1 MNSALAALI
10 GLVLA
15 IVLIIK
21 KLSPVYSLMIG
32 ALAGGLLAGTG
43 LVETINQM
51 LSGVKDITPAILR
64 ILAAGVLSGALIKSG
79 AAASISQAVVKGLG
93 HKHVYLAVAFSAM
106 LLTAVGVFIDV
117 AVITVAPI
125 ALMLG
130 KHLSLPRFK
139 LLLAMIA
146 GGKCGNIM
154 SANPNTIIAA
164 ENYDAALPSV
174 MAAGVVPGI
183 IVLILAVYVILP
195 LIPSP
200 KGLIEDYSMAEDTEG
215 KSLPPFLASIAGPFV
230 AIALLAL
237 RPICDIVIDPMV
249 ALPVGGLVTILT
261 TRSWKLAGESI
272 SFGLEKMS
280 VVAILLVGTGTIAGV
295 IKASEIKDVLISML
309 SGWEA
314 GGVVMA
320 PISAI
325 LMSAATAST
334 TAGATISS
342 ASFSQTVLGA
352 GVSAVWAA
360 AMTNTGAT
368 VLDHLPHG
376 SFFHATGGSVGMS
389 IKERMKLIPYES
401 LVGLLLTVLSLVSYL
416 IVSYFI

>member
-21 KLSPVYSLMIG
+21 KVSPVYSLMLG
-32 ALAGGLLAGTG
+32 ALAGGLLSGIG
-43 LVETINQM
+43 LVQTVDHM

-64 ILAAGVLSGALIKSG
+64 ILAAGVLSGALIKTG
-79 AAASISQAVVKGLG
+79 AAASISQSVVKGLG
-93 HKHVYLAVAFSAM
+93 QKHVYLAVAFSAM
-106 LLTAVGVFIDV
+106 LLTGVGVFIDV

-130 KHLSLPRFK
+130 KKLSISKMK
-139 LLLAMIA
+139 LLFAMIA

-164 ENYDAALPSV
+164 ENYGAPLPSV
-174 MAAGVVPGI
+174 MAAGIVPAI
-183 IVLILAVYVILP
+183 IGLILTVYVILP
-195 LIPSP
+195 LMSSKGNAALEYDPEEDHEDNQLPS
-200 KGLIEDYSMAEDTEG
+200 
-215 KSLPPFLASIAGPFV
+215 FLAALAGPL
-230 AIALLAL
+230 ASIALLAL
-237 RPICDIVIDPMV
+237 RPLFGIVIDPMI
-249 ALPVGGLVTILT
+249 ALPVGGFVTILA
-261 TRSWKLAGESI
+261 TRSWSRTAESLT
-272 SFGLEKMS
+272 FGLEKMS
-280 VVAILLVGTGTIAGV
+280 GVAILLVGTGTIAGI
-295 IKASEIKDVLISML
+295 IKASEIKDVLIAML

-314 GGVVMA
+314 GGVIMA
-320 PISAI
+320 PLSAI

-342 ASFSQTVLGA
+342 ASFSQTVLA
-352 GVSAVWAA
+352 SGVSAVWGA
-360 AMTNTGAT
+360 AMTNAGAT

-389 IKERMKLIPYES
+389 IKERMRLIPYES
-401 LVGLLLTVLSLVSYL
+401 AVGLILTAMSLVSYL
-416 IVSYFI
+416 IAG

>member
-21 KLSPVYSLMIG
+21 KVSPVYSLMLG
-32 ALAGGLLAGTG
+32 ALAGGLLSGIG
-43 LVETINQM
+43 LVQTVDHM

-64 ILAAGVLSGALIKSG
+64 ILAAGVLSGALIKTG
-79 AAASISQAVVKGLG
+79 AAASISQSVVNGLG
-93 HKHVYLAVAFSAM
+93 QKHVYLAIAFSAM
-106 LLTAVGVFIDV
+106 LLTGVGVFVDV

-130 KHLSLPRFK
+130 KRLSISRMK
-139 LLLAMIA
+139 LLLAMI
-146 GGKCGNIM
+146 GGAKCGNVM
-154 SANPNTIIAA
+154 SPNPNTIIAA
-164 ENYDAALPSV
+164 ENYNAALPSV
-174 MAAGVVPGI
+174 MGAGVVPA
-183 IVLILAVYVILP
+183 LIGLLVTVYVILP
-195 LIPSP
+195 LMPAP
-200 KGLIEDYSMAEDTEG
+200 KNACMEYETDDASEDE
-215 KSLPPFLASIAGPFV
+215 SLPSFFASLAGPLASIV
-230 AIALLAL
+230 LLAL
-237 RPICDIVIDPMV
+237 RPVFGIVIDPMI
-249 ALPVGGLVTILT
+249 ALPAGGIVTILA
-261 TRSWKLAGESI
+261 TRSWNRTAESLT
-272 SFGLEKMS
+272 FGLEKMS
-280 VVAILLVGTGTIAGV
+280 VVAILLVGTGTIAGI
-295 IKASEIKDVLISML
+295 IKASEIKDVLIAML

-320 PISAI
+320 PLSSI

-342 ASFSQTVLGA
+342 ASFSQTVLA
-352 GVSAVWAA
+352 SGVSAVWAA

-389 IKERMKLIPYES
+389 IKERIRLIPYES
-401 LVGLLLTVLSLVSYL
+401 AVGLTLTLMTLASYL
-416 IVSYFI
+416 IMG

>member
-21 KLSPVYSLMIG
+21 KVSPVYSLMLG
-32 ALAGGLLAGTG
+32 ALAGGLLSGIG
-43 LVETINQM
+43 LVQTVDHM

-64 ILAAGVLSGALIKSG
+64 ILAAGVLSGALIKTG
-79 AAASISQAVVKGLG
+79 AAASISQSVVKGLG
-93 HKHVYLAVAFSAM
+93 QKHVYLAIAFSAM
-106 LLTAVGVFIDV
+106 LLTGVGVFIDV

-130 KHLSLPRFK
+130 KKLSISKMK
-139 LLLAMIA
+139 LLFAMIA

-164 ENYDAALPSV
+164 ENYGAPLPSV
-174 MAAGVVPGI
+174 MAAGVVPAI
-183 IVLILAVYVILP
+183 IGLILTVYVILP
-195 LIPSP
+195 LMSSKGNAALEYDPEEDREESQLPS
-200 KGLIEDYSMAEDTEG
+200 
-215 KSLPPFLASIAGPFV
+215 FLAALAGPL
-230 AIALLAL
+230 ASIALLAL
-237 RPICDIVIDPMV
+237 RPILGIVIDPMI
-249 ALPVGGLVTILT
+249 ALPVGGFVTILA
-261 TRSWKLAGESI
+261 TRSWSRTAESLT
-272 SFGLEKMS
+272 FGLEKMS
-280 VVAILLVGTGTIAGV
+280 GVAILLVGTGTIAGI
-295 IKASEIKDVLISML
+295 IKASEIKDVLIAML

-320 PISAI
+320 PLSAI

-342 ASFSQTVLGA
+342 ASFSQTVLA
-352 GVSAVWAA
+352 SGVSAVWGA
-360 AMTNTGAT
+360 AMTNAGAT

-389 IKERMKLIPYES
+389 IKERMRLIPYES
-401 LVGLLLTVLSLVSYL
+401 AVGLILTAMSLASYL
-416 IVSYFI
+416 IIG